1 MKIAVSPSETY
12 LPDGVEPLLADLR
25 MEGVPITQRGVYGRR
40 SIEELPPAL
49 WLIASFATGAIGVG
63 FLNAMGADAW
73 NALKRVVRR
82 AATTQHQGR
91 SPAIMIEFEF
101 EDCNIVLWSL
111 TDTPDL
117 SVTLDKALQRL
128 EGLGADGGGDDL
140 WYIKEGDEWL
150 TFEERLVR
158 KARRESPS
166 KPFYAPD

>member
-1 MKIAVSPSETY
+1 MKIEVSPSETY

-25 MEGVPITQRGVYGRR
+25 MEGVPITQRGVYRRR

-82 AATTQHQGR
+82 AATTRRHGR
-91 SPAIMIEFEF
+91 SPVIVIEIEF

-111 TDTPDL
+111 TDTSDL

-128 EGLGADGGGDDL
+128 EEIGGGDDL

-158 KARRESPS
+158 KARRGSPS
-166 KPFYAPD
+166 RPFYAPD

>member
-1 MKIAVSPSETY
+1 
-12 LPDGVEPLLADLR
+12 
-25 MEGVPITQRGVYGRR
+25 
-40 SIEELPPAL
+40 
-49 WLIASFATGAIGVG
+49 LIASFATGAIGVG

-91 SPAIMIEFEF
+91 SPAIMIEIEF

-111 TDTPDL
+111 TDTSDL

-128 EGLGADGGGDDL
+128 EGIGGGDDL
-140 WYIKEGDEWL
+140 WYIKEGDERL
-150 TFEERLVR
+150 TFKERLVR